1 MAVICHP
8 CKDQRSTRRAMT
20 CTGET
25 PEAWLFACRYCG
37 SRRAVTKDKVGGQVG
52 AGDRRGDGRRTTTGR
67 GF

>member
-8 CKDQRSTRRAMT
+8 CKDQRRTRQEMT

-25 PEAWLFACRYCG
+25 PEAWLFVCRYCG
-37 SRRAVTKDKVGGQVG
+37 SRRAVTKDKIGGQVG
-52 AGDRRGDGRRTTTGR
+52 AGGTRGDGRRTVTGR